1 MGIKWAADARTVVC
15 GAAAA
20 AVLAVGLAACSGIDG
35 PATSPTATVTATVP
49 ASQAPAPANSSAT
62 PASQAADAAAGPS
75 ADTTGTLPD
84 YQPATIVSKTSTSTV
99 LTSPDSVAKVG
110 AFYADVLA
118 KGGWHV
124 ISSSVGSLHASFTVS
139 HDHQGASVSVYPR
152 LGGSGIS
159 ISTYAR

>member
-1 MGIKWAADARTVVC
+1 MGIKWAAGARTTAS
-15 GAAAA
+15 AAVAA
-20 AVLAVGLAACSGIDG
+20 AVLAVGLAACGGING
-35 PATSPTATVTATVP
+35 PAASPTTTVTATAP
-49 ASQAPAPANSSAT
+49 ASQASA
-62 PASQAADAAAGPS
+62 PASQASAAAPS
-75 ADTTGTLPD
+75 PDTTGKLPD
-84 YQPATIVSKTSTSTV
+84 YQPATMVSKTSTSTV

-139 HDHQGASVSVYPR
+139 HDHQGASISVYPR

-159 ISTYAR
+159 ISTYPR